1 MFLYSIIQEREIPQR
16 FFFSLLYQLFKFMD
30 ESMENTLL
38 QKYGGVDTIRMIVGN
53 FYSDILE
60 SKNLRPY
67 FSHVDLSN
75 LIEHQTNLLS
85 HLLGGPNHYEGRDME
100 LAHRH
105 LSIKQDDFEEVAAI
119 LQDNLQDAGVEEG
132 DIQVIMNIVAG
143 YADQIIA
150 K

>member
-1 MFLYSIIQEREIPQR
+1 
-16 FFFSLLYQLFKFMD
+16 
-30 ESMENTLL
+30 MEQTLL
-38 QKYGGVDTIRMIVGN
+38 QKYGGVDNIRIIVGN

-67 FSHVDLSN
+67 FAHVDLSN

-105 LSIKQDDFEEVAAI
+105 LSVKREDFGEVATI
-119 LQDNLQDAGVEEG
+119 LQENLQDAGVEEG
-132 DIQVIMNIVAG
+132 DLQVIMNIVAG
-143 YADQIIA
+143 YADQIISD
-150 K
+150 